1 MTLRLHPDEIVD
13 QSASPL
19 LSIAPSWERVRL
31 GEVADIVNGAAFK
44 SSLFNNDGR
53 GEPLVRIRDVGGDE
67 AQVHYDGPYEKRHV
81 IDHGDLLVGM
91 DGDFRVA
98 RWGGGRALLNQR
110 VCRVA
115 VKDPDLYDERLLLYV
130 LQPYLDAVHAVTSS
144 VTVKH
149 LSSRTVQDLPIP
161 LPPRAEQGRI
171 VAAIEE
177 HLSRLDA
184 AEAVLRSAEE
194 RVALLA
200 QAGVRELFKSR
211 PWPWKTLGDIAEIK
225 GGVTKD
231 SKRQSDPAF
240 VEVPYL
246 RVANVQRGRL
256 DLSDVTT
263 IRVHPD
269 KAKALRLE
277 PGDVLMNEGGD
288 RDKLGRG
295 WVWEG
300 QVTDCIHQNHVFRA
314 RLNDD
319 FDPYFVSTHANTWG
333 QAWFEEHGRQTTNLA
348 SINLGTL
355 KQLPVP
361 APPRSEQEAIVA
373 QLHVSS
379 EAQKR
384 LVASIGHAQARGRA
398 LRRSILAAAFSGQLV
413 QRDPDDGPASEL
425 LDHIKAERAAA
436 APTKRT
442 RKAKAS

>member
-1 MTLRLHPDEIVD
+1 MSELPSGWEWTTIGEIANVQLGRQRSPKNHSGLHMRPYLR
-13 QSASPL
+13 SANVTWSGIDISDVKQMNFEP
-19 LSIAPSWERVRL
+19 
-31 GEVADIVNGAAFK
+31 GEASTFE
-44 SSLFNNDGR
+44 LQ
-53 GEPLVRIRDVGGDE
+53 P
-67 AQVHYDGPYEKRHV
+67 
-81 IDHGDLLVGM
+81 GDLLLNEASGSPSEVGKPAIWR
-91 DGDFRVA
+91 GEIEGCCFQNTLLRVRPRRVSTGYLYWYCRA
-98 RWGGGRALLNQR
+98 AALSGRFGEASRGVNIR
-110 VCRVA
+110 
-115 VKDPDLYDERLLLYV
+115 
-130 LQPYLDAVHAVTSS
+130 
-144 VTVKH
+144 H
-149 LSSRTVQDLPIP
+149 LGKQGLAAFPLA
-161 LPPRAEQGRI
+161 LPPLSEQERI

-184 AEAVLRSAEE
+184 AESVLTFAQG
-194 RVALLA
+194 RVAALA
-200 QAGVRELFKSR
+200 QAGTRQLLESR
-211 PWPWKTLGDIAEIK
+211 PWPWTTLGEIAEIK

-231 SKRQSDPAF
+231 SKRQSDPSF

-256 DLSDVTT
+256 DLSEVSA

-277 PGDVLMNEGGD
+277 PGDVLLNEGGD

-300 QVTDCIHQNHVFRA
+300 QVKDCIHQNHVFRA

-355 KQLPVP
+355 KRLPVP

-373 QLHVSS
+373 ELQASS

-384 LVASIGHAQARGRA
+384 LLASIDHAESRARV
-398 LRRSILAAAFSGQLV
+398 LSRSILGAAFSGQLV
-413 QRDPDDGPASEL
+413 PHDPDDEPASML
-425 LDHIKAERAAA
+425 LNRIRAERAAV
-436 APTKRT
+436 T
-442 RKAKAS
+442 RKATAS